1 MIACA
6 GFSELKAGRPTPRR
20 RVGAV
25 MSRLAPADHLGGAQP
40 VMEQDELFRRLA
52 VALAIGLLIGLE
64 RGWQL
69 REEAEGERTAGLR
82 TYALTGLLGG
92 ICGALSNVSSPLV
105 LAAALLSFTAAFT
118 LFSWFEATSE
128 NNFSVTGVVAAL
140 LTFLLGAYAVLGNM
154 TVAVAGAV
162 AMAILLALKKPLHT
176 WLRQLSWL
184 EIRAVLILL
193 AMSFLLLP
201 LLPDRAIDPWGALNP
216 TEVWLLAILI
226 AGVSFGGYVAVRV
239 MGDRAGIAAAA
250 VAGGVTS
257 STATTLSFARLAREH
272 PEASLLLAG
281 GILIAGVTMMARVVA
296 IAGVLNPSLI
306 GIVGPPAAAGAAVLA
321 IGSALLLLRQ
331 NESKVERSPLA
342 LSNPFELTTVLKLAG
357 LIAVV
362 MVLAKVLSASAGAR
376 GLYLLAAASGVADV
390 DALTL
395 SVSRLAG
402 SQIAIVDATTAILLA
417 VAVNTAAKAAMA
429 AYLGGRRM
437 GATVGAVSAVATLAL
452 AAVHILI
459 RP

>member
-1 MIACA
+1 
-6 GFSELKAGRPTPRR
+6 
-20 RVGAV
+20 
-25 MSRLAPADHLGGAQP
+25 
-40 VMEQDELFRRLA
+40 MEQDELFRRLA

-92 ICGALSNVSSPLV
+92 ICGALSSLSSPLV
-105 LAAALLSFTAAFT
+105 LAAALVAFTGAFT
-118 LFSWFEATSE
+118 LFSWFEATSDS
-128 NNFSVTGVVAAL
+128 NYSVTGVVAAL
-140 LTFLLGAYAVLGNM
+140 LTFVLGAYAVLGNP
-154 TVAVAGAV
+154 TVAVATAV
-162 AMAILLALKKPLHT
+162 AMAILLALKTPLHT

-193 AMSFLLLP
+193 AMSFLMLP

-257 STATTLSFARLAREH
+257 STATTLSFARLGGEH
-272 PEASLLLAG
+272 PEAASLLAG

-296 IAGVLNPSLI
+296 IAGALNPGLI
-306 GIVGPPAAAGAAVLA
+306 GGVAPPAAAAAAVLA
-321 IGSALLLLRQ
+321 IGAAALLAGQGEPKVGHSALALR
-331 NESKVERSPLA
+331 
-342 LSNPFELTTVLKLAG
+342 NPFELTTVLKLAG

-362 MVLAKVLSASAGAR
+362 MVLAKVLSASAGAG
-376 GLYLLAAASGVADV
+376 GLYLLAAVSGVADV

-402 SQIAIVDATTAILLA
+402 AQIATADGTTAILLA

-429 AYLGGRRM
+429 AYLGGRKL
-437 GATVGAVSAVATLAL
+437 GVTVAVVSGIAIAAL
-452 AAVHILI
+452 AAAHVLA

>member
-1 MIACA
+1 
-6 GFSELKAGRPTPRR
+6 
-20 RVGAV
+20 
-25 MSRLAPADHLGGAQP
+25 
-40 VMEQDELFRRLA
+40 MEQDELFRRLA

-92 ICGALSNVSSPLV
+92 ICGALSSLSSPLV
-105 LAAALLSFTAAFT
+105 LAASLLSFAGAFT
-118 LFSWFEATSE
+118 LFSWREATSD
-128 NNFSVTGVVAAL
+128 NDFSVTGVVAAL
-140 LTFLLGAYAVLGNM
+140 LTFVLGAYAVLGNQR
-154 TVAVAGAV
+154 VAIAAAV

-216 TEVWLLAILI
+216 TEIWLLAILI

-272 PEASLLLAG
+272 PEASSLLAG
-281 GILIAGVTMMARVVA
+281 GILIAGVTMIARVVA
-296 IAGVLNPSLI
+296 IAGALNPSLI
-306 GIVGPPAAAGAAVLA
+306 AGLAPPAAAGGAVLA
-321 IGSALLLLRQ
+321 IGSAMLLLRQ
-331 NESKVERSPLA
+331 GEPKVEHSGLG

-362 MVLAKVLSASAGAR
+362 MVLTKVLSASAGPQ
-376 GLYLLAAASGVADV
+376 GLYLVAAASGVADV

-402 SQIAIVDATTAILLA
+402 SQIGIVDGTTAILLA
-417 VAVNTAAKAAMA
+417 IAVNTAAKAAMA

-437 GATVGAVSAVATLAL
+437 GVTISAASAVAILAL
-452 AAVHILI
+452 AAVHILL

>member
-1 MIACA
+1 M
-6 GFSELKAGRPTPRR
+6 
-20 RVGAV
+20 
-25 MSRLAPADHLGGAQP
+25 D
-40 VMEQDELFRRLA
+40 QDELFRRLG

-92 ICGALSNVSSPLV
+92 ICGALSSVSSPLI

-154 TVAVAGAV
+154 SVAVAGAV
-162 AMAILLALKKPLHT
+162 AMAILLALKKPLHS

-201 LLPDRAIDPWGALNP
+201 LLPNRAIDPWGALNP
-216 TEVWLLAILI
+216 TEIWLLAILI

-239 MGDRAGIAAAA
+239 MGDRAGIAASA

-272 PEASLLLAG
+272 PEAASLLAG

-296 IAGVLNPSLI
+296 IAGAFNPRLI
-306 GIVGPPAAAGAAVLA
+306 GGVGLPAAAGAAVLA
-321 IGSALLLLRQ
+321 IGSALLLVQRG
-331 NESKVERSPLA
+331 EPKVERSTLA
-342 LSNPFELTTVLKLAG
+342 LRNPFELTTVLKLAG

-362 MVLAKVLSASAGAR
+362 MVLAKVLSSSTGAR

-402 SQIAIVDATTAILLA
+402 GQIALGDATTAILLSI
-417 VAVNTAAKAAMA
+417 AVNTAAKAAMA
-429 AYLGGRRM
+429 AYLGGKRM
-437 GATVGAVSAVATLAL
+437 GAAVGAISGVAVTAL
-452 AAVHILI
+452 AAVHILV
-459 RP
+459 RS